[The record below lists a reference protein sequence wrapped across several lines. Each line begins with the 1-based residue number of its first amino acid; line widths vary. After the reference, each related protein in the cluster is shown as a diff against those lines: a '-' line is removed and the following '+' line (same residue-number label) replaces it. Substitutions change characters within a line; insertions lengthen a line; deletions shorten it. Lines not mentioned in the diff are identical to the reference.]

1 MIFLSIQALLT
12 IKLYKHFYYKLFA
25 LLLLATIIF
34 AFLPF
39 VDQLFNGF
47 SAPQKRWH
55 FILAFNS
62 SILIGLF
69 VKYFK
74 TIRPKTYIYTNLI
87 AQSVIYISSISYNTF
102 TLALFSSVVSVIGL
116 LILLIKEKKVRY
128 YLTYLYSISIAA
140 LSLMITFVFIKI
152 KFSFK
157 IISIV
162 RTSDTLIQVSIT
174 RLYKDR

>member
-87 AQSVIYISSISYNTF
+87 AQSVIYISSLATILF
-102 TLALFSSVVSVIGL
+102 TLALFSSSSVSDWTINFINKREKSTL
-116 LILLIKEKKVRY
+116 LS
-128 YLTYLYSISIAA
+128 YLPL
-140 LSLMITFVFIKI
+140 
-152 KFSFK
+152 
-157 IISIV
+157 
-162 RTSDTLIQVSIT
+162 
-174 RLYKDR
+174 